1 MKLAEALQERA
12 DLNRRI
18 AQLNNRLSCNATVQE
33 GEQPAENPSELLKEL
48 DSCIDRLE
56 ELICRINL
64 TNCQT
69 VTDSK
74 TLTEQIAHRDCL
86 KERLKSYRMLAEEA
100 SRLTDRVSRTE
111 IRVCSSVS
119 VKELQKQIDSLAKE
133 LRLADNRIQQTN
145 WTTALL

>member
-33 GEQPAENPSELLKEL
+33 GEQPAENPSELFEEL
-48 DSCIDRLE
+48 NCCMERLE

-69 VTDSK
+69 IVDSK

-86 KERLKSYRMLAEEA
+86 KEKLTSYRMFAEEA

-111 IRVCSSVS
+111 IRICSAVS

-145 WTTALL
+145 WTVELL

>member
-56 ELICRINL
+56 E
-64 TNCQT
+64 
-69 VTDSK
+69 
-74 TLTEQIAHRDCL
+74 
-86 KERLKSYRMLAEEA
+86 
-100 SRLTDRVSRTE
+100 
-111 IRVCSSVS
+111 
-119 VKELQKQIDSLAKE
+119 
-133 LRLADNRIQQTN
+133 
-145 WTTALL
+145 